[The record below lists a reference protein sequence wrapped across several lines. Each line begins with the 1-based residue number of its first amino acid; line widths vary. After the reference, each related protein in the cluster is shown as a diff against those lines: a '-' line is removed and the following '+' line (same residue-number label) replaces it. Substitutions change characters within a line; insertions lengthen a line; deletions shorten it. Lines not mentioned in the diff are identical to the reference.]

1 MQDSISDLAN
11 KLKGRRISVPESFAD
26 DVMHRIELQKEGGL
40 KSLPV
45 PARILLST
53 VVVAMYCSL
62 GILLGVTGYKNLKPE
77 VNSSSQNAIV
87 ELMDSH
93 HMSSDLLHDQ
103 LFINLNLK
111 K

>member
-1 MQDSISDLAN
+1 MPDSISDIVN
-11 KLKGRRISVPESFAD
+11 NLKDRRISAPVSFAD
-26 DVMHRIELQKEGGL
+26 DVMRRIELQKEGGL

-53 VVVAMYCSL
+53 VVVAVYCSL
-62 GILLGVTGYKNLKPE
+62 GILLGVTGYRNLKPE
-77 VNSSSQNAIV
+77 VNSSSQKAIV

-93 HMSSDLLHDQ
+93 HMSSDMLHDQ

>member
-1 MQDSISDLAN
+1 MSDYISDIAN
-11 KLKGRRISVPESFAD
+11 GLKGKRITAPESFAD
-26 DVMHRIELQKEGGL
+26 DVMRRIELQKEGGL

-77 VNSSSQNAIV
+77 VNSSSQKAIV

-93 HMSSDLLHDQ
+93 HMSSDMLHDQ